1 MERQM
6 PDLSAAHALGLY
18 LRELRTKNGASLREV
33 EDAIDVSNAYL
44 SQLENGKIAK
54 PSPHILHSLATFY
67 RVPYEAL
74 MERAGYVKKKSE
86 QANPVLQSGRQAGKQ
101 SGRLPASSFE
111 GISQEEE
118 LQLLE
123 YLNFIR
129 SQANKRHGKK
139 T

>member
-1 MERQM
+1 MDRRTSE
-6 PDLSAAHALGLY
+6 LSTARALGLY

-33 EDAIDVSNAYL
+33 EDAINVSNAYV

-54 PSPHILHSLATFY
+54 PSPHILYSLATFY
-67 RVPYEAL
+67 RVPYESL
-74 MERAGYVKKKSE
+74 MERAGYVKKPEPTSL
-86 QANPVLQSGRQAGKQ
+86 VLQSGKSVAKQ
-101 SGRLPASSFE
+101 SGRLPASSFD
-111 GISQEEE
+111 GITQEEE